1 MIDRSIFQEKK
12 AAFHTLGCKLNF
24 SETSTMARNMV
35 DEGFVRV
42 DFNDFADVYVINTC
56 SVTEMAEKKC
66 RAAIHKAIRQN
77 PKAFI
82 VVTGCFAQ
90 LKSGNV
96 ATIPGVDLVLGSNEK
111 FDITAYLGHLDKHA
125 MAEVHAGEILKDKAF
140 HPSYSLG
147 DRTRCFLKVQDGCD
161 YYCSYC
167 TIPLARGHSRNGSV
181 ENTVAMAHQA
191 ASEGAREIILTGVNI
206 GDFGKSTDETFFQ
219 LIQELDKIEDI
230 WRYRVSSIEPN
241 LLTPEIIH
249 FMASSAKFM
258 PHFHIP
264 LQSGSDKVL
273 KLMKRRY
280 NTELFQQR
288 VDLIRQIIPDA
299 FIGVDVIVG
308 VRGESAEDFETAHQF
323 LSQLDVTQ
331 LHVFSYSERPNTK
344 ALEIA
349 DPVSVDDKKHR
360 SQVLHLLSEKKLD
373 AFYNRFINSVAT
385 ILPESY
391 NDHGMMYGYTDNYIK
406 VELPYEE
413 SVINTLQKVELFDI
427 NNDRTA
433 LKGRII

>member
-167 TIPLARGHSRNGSV
+167 TIPLARGHSRSGSV
-181 ENTVAMAHQA
+181 
-191 ASEGAREIILTGVNI
+191 
-206 GDFGKSTDETFFQ
+206 
-219 LIQELDKIEDI
+219 
-230 WRYRVSSIEPN
+230 
-241 LLTPEIIH
+241 
-249 FMASSAKFM
+249 
-258 PHFHIP
+258 
-264 LQSGSDKVL
+264 
-273 KLMKRRY
+273 
-280 NTELFQQR
+280 
-288 VDLIRQIIPDA
+288 
-299 FIGVDVIVG
+299 
-308 VRGESAEDFETAHQF
+308 
-323 LSQLDVTQ
+323 
-331 LHVFSYSERPNTK
+331 
-344 ALEIA
+344 
-349 DPVSVDDKKHR
+349 
-360 SQVLHLLSEKKLD
+360 
-373 AFYNRFINSVAT
+373 
-385 ILPESY
+385 
-391 NDHGMMYGYTDNYIK
+391 
-406 VELPYEE
+406 
-413 SVINTLQKVELFDI
+413 
-427 NNDRTA
+427 
-433 LKGRII
+433 